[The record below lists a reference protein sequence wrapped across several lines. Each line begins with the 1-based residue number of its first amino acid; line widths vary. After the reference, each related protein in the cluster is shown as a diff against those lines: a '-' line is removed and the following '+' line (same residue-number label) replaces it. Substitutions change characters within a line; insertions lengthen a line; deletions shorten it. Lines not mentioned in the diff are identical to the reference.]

1 MRRLAVSAQ
10 LSGWRSEMDEAA
22 RKRNALQKI
31 DDLLWEID
39 DGDVMV
45 TVAALIEHAAS
56 TAVTAWGMEKARTT
70 MPELLDQA
78 LVSEEIFETTDV
90 AKAHRAWRRRHRPE
104 DPA

>member
-1 MRRLAVSAQ
+1 MS
-10 LSGWRSEMDEAA
+10 DEAA

-45 TVAALIEHAAS
+45 IVAALIEHAAS
-56 TAVTAWGMEKARTT
+56 TAVTAWKAEKARATLH
-70 MPELLDQA
+70 ELLDQA
-78 LVSEEIFETTDV
+78 LVSEEIFETTDF
-90 AKAHRAWRRRHRPE
+90 AKAHRACRRGHRPD